1 MGEKL
6 ELTYWKVC
14 GRKWLFSVNVHSCED
29 NCPRGSVC
37 NHIPAEQEAGGL
49 TSQMQNFILQLKPC
63 FQHCILLTLVK
74 SISLPVICYRYIHN
88 QDWQNAQRVA
98 EEHDPDSLSEV
109 LLGQAKD
116 VFSSKNY
123 PHFESLL
130 LRAQRP
136 ELIIKYY
143 QVIRGMG
150 GGTLS

>member
-1 MGEKL
+1 MFPTL
-6 ELTYWKVC
+6 YPV
-14 GRKWLFSVNVHSCED
+14 
-29 NCPRGSVC
+29 
-37 NHIPAEQEAGGL
+37 
-49 TSQMQNFILQLKPC
+49 
-63 FQHCILLTLVK
+63 TLVM

-98 EEHDPDSLSEV
+98 EEHDTDSLSEV

-143 QVIRGMG
+143 QVIRGENSVFLWG
-150 GGTLS
+150 LTILVS

>member
-1 MGEKL
+1 M
-6 ELTYWKVC
+6 
-14 GRKWLFSVNVHSCED
+14 F
-29 NCPRGSVC
+29 
-37 NHIPAEQEAGGL
+37 PAL
-49 TSQMQNFILQLKPC
+49 YPVIILM
-63 FQHCILLTLVK
+63 
-74 SISLPVICYRYIHN
+74 SIFLPVVCYRYIHN

-143 QVIRGMG
+143 QVIHREQAFFK
-150 GGTLS
+150 GTADLTAFLQCSDFQYCL

>member
-1 MGEKL
+1 MFPTL
-6 ELTYWKVC
+6 Y
-14 GRKWLFSVNVHSCED
+14 SV
-29 NCPRGSVC
+29 
-37 NHIPAEQEAGGL
+37 
-49 TSQMQNFILQLKPC
+49 
-63 FQHCILLTLVK
+63 TLVM

-98 EEHDPDSLSEV
+98 EEHDPNSLSEV

-143 QVIRGMG
+143 QVIWRGKLCLIVG
-150 GGTLS
+150 LDHFG

>member
-1 MGEKL
+1 MFPTL
-6 ELTYWKVC
+6 Y
-14 GRKWLFSVNVHSCED
+14 SV
-29 NCPRGSVC
+29 
-37 NHIPAEQEAGGL
+37 
-49 TSQMQNFILQLKPC
+49 
-63 FQHCILLTLVK
+63 TLVM

-98 EEHDPDSLSEV
+98 EEHDPNSLSEV

-143 QVIRGMG
+143 QVIWRGKLCLIVG
-150 GGTLS
+150 LDHFGQLRREQAFFKGTADLIALLQCNDFQYSLSYIHSVQCTHIFESIQYD